1 VLKSRLTGSEL
12 QDQEEA
18 ACSFVTTGELFTGAN
33 AVKFA
38 IGHLECYHLVII
50 KLIHSYYVESVNQR

>member
-1 VLKSRLTGSEL
+1 MVVV

-18 ACSFVTTGELFTGAN
+18 TCACTAFATTGAN

-38 IGHLECYHLVII
+38 IGRLEHYHLVII
-50 KLIHSYYVESVNQR
+50 ELICYYVESINQR